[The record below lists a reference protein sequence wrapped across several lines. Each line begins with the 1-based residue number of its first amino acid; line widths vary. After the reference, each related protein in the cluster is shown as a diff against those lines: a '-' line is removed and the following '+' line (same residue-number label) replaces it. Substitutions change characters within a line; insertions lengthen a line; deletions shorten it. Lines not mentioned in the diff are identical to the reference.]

1 MGLAIVLAFVAGL
14 ITAVSPCVLPV
25 LPIVL
30 AGGVAGGE
38 NRRRP
43 FLIIAG
49 LAVSFFVSALFATW
63 ILDKLGLP
71 KDLLRNISI
80 GLLFLIAAILLV
92 PQVGTWI
99 ERPLSRLSRRPSGD
113 LGGGFVLGCALGFVF
128 VPCAGPALAYVT
140 SSAASGQFGLKAILI
155 TVAYT
160 IGFSIVLLAIALGG
174 RRVSTKLRV
183 GVERFRVAFGVLI
196 AAVAF
201 ALIFNLDT
209 KLANIPWATDFFQRH
224 TEASGAGLKAFKRG
238 TNVTERKPAAAV
250 VSGLPD
256 YGPAPDFAGISAWFN
271 SKPLTLAQL
280 RGKVVLIDFWTYS
293 CINCLRTLPHLEAWD
308 RMYRDKGLMIVGVHT
323 PEFAFES
330 VPSNVRAAIKR
341 LGIRYPVALD
351 PKYGTWNH
359 WGNQYWP
366 AEYLID
372 KQGHVRHA
380 HFGEGDYAGN
390 EKNIRTLLGEKRA
403 SPASD
408 RLADITPTGSISPE
422 TYLGYSRIDRYTGK
436 KLITDKEATY
446 AFPPG
451 LGQNDLAYAGRW
463 KVEAERIVAGQ
474 GARLRFHYHAR
485 KVYIVLGGK
494 GRVQALVDGKP
505 VTSFPVTSDK
515 LYTVVDK
522 NAIDDATLELRFTP
536 GVEAYSFTFG

>member
-1 MGLAIVLAFVAGL
+1 MGLAILLAFVAGL

-38 NRRRP
+38 NKRRP

-80 GLLFLIAAILLV
+80 GLLFLIAAILMV

-99 ERPLSRLSRRPSGD
+99 ERPLSRLSRRPSGN

-140 SSAASGQFGLKAILI
+140 ASAASGHFGAKAILI

-160 IGFSIVLLAIALGG
+160 LGFSIVLLAIAMGG

-183 GVERFRVAFGVLI
+183 GVERFRVAFGAVI

-201 ALIFNLDT
+201 ALVFNWDA

-224 TEASGAGLKAFKRG
+224 TEASGTGLDAFKRG
-238 TNVTERKPAAAV
+238 VNPTDRKPAGAQPAG
-250 VSGLPD
+250 SIPD
-256 YGPAPDFAGISAWFN
+256 YGPAPDFAGITAWFN

-293 CINCLRTLPHLEAWD
+293 CINCLRTLPHLEALD
-308 RMYRDKGLMIVGVHT
+308 RMYRGKGLVIVGVHT
-323 PEFAFES
+323 PEFPFEA
-330 VPSNVRAAIKR
+330 VPSNVRGAIGR
-341 LGIRYPVALD
+341 LGVRYPVALD
-351 PKYGTWNH
+351 ASYGTWNA

-366 AEYLID
+366 AE
-372 KQGHVRHA
+372 
-380 HFGEGDYAGN
+380 
-390 EKNIRTLLGEKRA
+390 
-403 SPASD
+403 
-408 RLADITPTGSISPE
+408 
-422 TYLGYSRIDRYTGK
+422 
-436 KLITDKEATY
+436 
-446 AFPPG
+446 
-451 LGQNDLAYAGRW
+451 
-463 KVEAERIVAGQ
+463 
-474 GARLRFHYHAR
+474 
-485 KVYIVLGGK
+485 
-494 GRVQALVDGKP
+494 
-505 VTSFPVTSDK
+505 
-515 LYTVVDK
+515 
-522 NAIDDATLELRFTP
+522 
-536 GVEAYSFTFG
+536 

>member
-1 MGLAIVLAFVAGL
+1 
-14 ITAVSPCVLPV
+14 
-25 LPIVL
+25 
-30 AGGVAGGE
+30 
-38 NRRRP
+38 
-43 FLIIAG
+43 
-49 LAVSFFVSALFATW
+49 
-63 ILDKLGLP
+63 
-71 KDLLRNISI
+71 
-80 GLLFLIAAILLV
+80 V

-140 SSAASGQFGLKAILI
+140 SSAASGHFGLKAILI

-160 IGFSIVLLAIALGG
+160 VGFSIVLLAVALGG

-183 GVERFRVAFGVLI
+183 GVERFRVVFGALI
-196 AAVAF
+196 AAVAV
-201 ALIFNLDT
+201 ALVFNLDT

-224 TEASGAGLKAFKRG
+224 TEASGSGLKAFKRG

-308 RMYRDKGLMIVGVHT
+308 RMYRDKGLVIVGVHT

-341 LGIRYPVALD
+341 LGVRYPVALD

-380 HFGEGDYAGN
+380 HFGEGEYAVS
-390 EKNIRTLLGEKRA
+390 EKNIRTLLGEKPA

-408 RLADITPTGSISPE
+408 RLEDITPSGPISPE

-436 KLITDKEATY
+436 KLYTDKEATY
-446 AFPPG
+446 AFPPA

-463 KVEAERIVAGQ
+463 KVEAERIVAGKD
-474 GARLRFHYHAR
+474 ARLRFRYYAR

-505 VTSFPVTSDK
+505 VTSFSVTSDR